1 MRRGLPSS
9 AAAIRAT
16 LETGIDVAIA
26 PTDMPIAA
34 HARSRAATLVSSAVR
49 RFARVEGLPLE
60 SRV

>member
-1 MRRGLPSS
+1 MN

-16 LETGIDVAIA
+16 LETGIDVALA
-26 PTDMPIAA
+26 ATDMPIAA
-34 HARSRAATLVSSAVR
+34 HARSRAATLVSSDVR